1 MSGIAP
7 SGASASAWYLLT
19 NLAVGFGIA
28 ADAMVATISRFHRFK
43 TLPDAVRWA
52 SAIGV
57 THVLFPLAGFIG
69 GWYAAK
75 KTGVSV
81 LIYGAGAVLMAWFI
95 TTVLHEAIGLTCKDD
110 EEEIGWFTR
119 VLQRYSPFWAA
130 VWAVSVDALVS
141 GPGKTAATAHWSEW
155 EVWLSFPIVGA
166 IVFGL
171 VLASAYPA
179 VLLHRRWLSGTATS
193 SRGLGRFFTIGT
205 WTEIVIFVYF
215 GLLAVRE
222 TLGALSIPIAL
233 PWVFGVAA
241 LVALV
246 LYAGLGSRLCEA
258 QMQAARDA
266 LAPPLPAADAAG
278 GGK

>member
-1 MSGIAP
+1 MLGSAP
-7 SGASASAWYLLT
+7 SVASSSVWYLLT
-19 NLAVGFGIA
+19 NLAVGVGIA

-52 SAIGV
+52 SAIGF

-69 GWYAAK
+69 GWYAAQ

-81 LIYGAGAVLMAWFI
+81 LIYGVGAAVMTWFI
-95 TTVLHEAIGLTCKDD
+95 TTVLHEALGLRGKDD
-110 EEEIGWFTR
+110 EEETGWFTR
-119 VLQRYSPFWAA
+119 VLRRYSPFWAA

-141 GPGKTAATAHWSEW
+141 GPGKTAATAHWAEW

-166 IVFGL
+166 VVFGL

-179 VLLHRRWLSGTATS
+179 ALLRRKWLSGTATS
-193 SRGLGRFFTIGT
+193 AQGLGRFFVIGT
-205 WTEIVIFVYF
+205 WTEVVIFVYF
-215 GLLAVRE
+215 GLLSVRE
-222 TLGALSIPIAL
+222 TLGALGVPLAL
-233 PWVFGVAA
+233 PWVFGVAT

-246 LYAGLGSRLCEA
+246 LYAGLGSRLREA

-266 LAPPLPAADAAG
+266 LAPRLPAADAAAG
-278 GGK
+278 C